1 MASKIGGPN
10 DPSHIAKDGYGKLS
24 AQQAFSRFAGRIGA
38 YAFGNALQ
46 RVGAFV
52 LLPLYLSY
60 LSPEEYGLLALTSL
74 LPVVIPP
81 LFSLG
86 LPNAIERYYPDW
98 HNEGIVSGN
107 LGVIWLIVTGASL
120 VLTLVLDHFGRILL
134 TTFLTQVPF
143 DPYLRWGIWWSF
155 FSGLV
160 TCPLFLLRIKEQSWG
175 FVGASL
181 LSFSLGIGLTL
192 WAVVSG
198 RGVIGILQMQ
208 TVSAAVVALVLSRWY
223 WTQAAITLHPAA
235 IAKACRFALPLV
247 PSALLE
253 IFATRADRFFLDKWV
268 ALPEI
273 GFYALANQ
281 VGQVVKFFYDSV
293 KPAWFPFYIRVA
305 RERSDASIF
314 LGRIATLYVAALGAV
329 AITVFL
335 MAPTLLMWLSRNAA
349 YSSALPLIPILVV
362 AYFFQGLAPLG
373 TAAVL
378 VAERTLWQP
387 PLQLVQVLAV
397 IGANLALTQH
407 FGTKGAAWSLVI
419 TYGVLATMYLTIGQ
433 QVHPLIIERARI
445 AMVLSFVAIASI
457 VLMLWPGEISAVSR
471 LVLSLVL
478 NSGILATVLWGRNG
492 WRKSYQVS

>member
-1 MASKIGGPN
+1 MVSELRDPN
-10 DPSHIAKDGYGKLS
+10 EPLHVGKEGYGKLS
-24 AQQAFSRFAGRIGA
+24 AQRAFSRLAGRIGT
-38 YAFGNALQ
+38 YAVGNALQ

-81 LFSLG
+81 LFLLG

-98 HNEGIVSGN
+98 HSQGIVPGN
-107 LGVIWLIVTGASL
+107 LGVIWLIATGASL
-120 VLTLVLDHFGRILL
+120 VLTLVLDHLGQTLL
-134 TTFLTQVPF
+134 STFLTQVPF

-155 FSGLV
+155 FSGLL

-198 RGVIGILQMQ
+198 QGVIGILQMQ
-208 TVSAAVVALVLSRWY
+208 TVAAAAVALVLSGWY
-223 WTQAAITLHPAA
+223 WTQAAIILYPKA
-235 IAKACRFALPLV
+235 IAKALRFSLPLV

-253 IFATRADRFFLDKWV
+253 IFAARADRFFLDKWV

-293 KPAWFPFYIRVA
+293 KPAWFPFYIRVSL
-305 RERSDASIF
+305 ERADASLF
-314 LGRIATLYVAALGAV
+314 LGRIATLYVAALSAA
-329 AITVFL
+329 AIIVLL
-335 MAPTLLMWLSRNAA
+335 MAPTLLIWLSRDMT
-349 YSSALPLIPILVV
+349 YSKALPLIPILVV

-378 VAERTLWQP
+378 VAERTLWQTP
-387 PLQLVQVLAV
+387 VQFVQVLAV
-397 IGANLALTQH
+397 IVANVLLTHQ

-419 TYGVLATMYLTIGQ
+419 TYGLLAIMYLTIGQ
-433 QVHPLIIERARI
+433 RVHPLIIERARI
-445 AMVLSFVAIASI
+445 VIVFTFVAIASV
-457 VLMLWPGEISAVSR
+457 VLVLWPGEISAGSR
-471 LVLSLVL
+471 LFVSLVL
-478 NSGILATVLWGRNG
+478 DCGIIVTVLWGRNG